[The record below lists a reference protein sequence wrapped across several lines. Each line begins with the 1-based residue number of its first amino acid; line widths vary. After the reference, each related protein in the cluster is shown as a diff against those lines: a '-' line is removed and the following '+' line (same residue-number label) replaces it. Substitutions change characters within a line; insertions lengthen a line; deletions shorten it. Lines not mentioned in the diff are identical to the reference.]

1 MLYLKK
7 FNIKSVISE
16 LKNRLMKKILLI
28 AAAVLSL
35 NTFART
41 TKTKV
46 SISDKIK
53 TEEVSKF
60 KTAARTD
67 LMKAGNANKAKA
79 KAPAS
84 GTTKTYYADYEES
97 VTGLTSMME
106 RVHVKYDITFGDD
119 GKVYIPNLFLRSV
132 AGDDVYLTGT
142 YDSATNEI
150 TLDNNQEIYDLIMYS
165 LFVSQKNYDTGNPD
179 TEGYK
184 LILDPQT
191 GIIRSADMT
200 KFLTAFLTDGNT
212 NETYTDIRAINYYPA
227 DMFPAP
233 ETHKYEYTDK
243 NNNRK
248 ETTIDI
254 VNMGTLCYARNLL
267 PTCPDA
273 WIEGYYDGDD
283 IVFNS
288 YDIGDD
294 DLLMMFGSYVEMSPS
309 CRFTYDSYD
318 NTYKGEE
325 GISLMDY
332 YYYYGGDLPST
343 FYSDNSCSE
352 MVIHADAVSGI
363 SSLENAKEPVSTE
376 YFDLSG
382 RRINNADKGI
392 SIMRMKYADGTTKAV
407 KVMK

>member
-1 MLYLKK
+1 
-7 FNIKSVISE
+7 
-16 LKNRLMKKILLI
+16 MKKILLF
-28 AAAVLSL
+28 AFAVLSL
-35 NTFART
+35 NTFAQT
-41 TKTKV
+41 PKVKV
-46 SISDKIK
+46 STSDKIK
-53 TEEVSKF
+53 TEEVSKL
-60 KTAARTD
+60 KTAARIELT
-67 LMKAGNANKAKA
+67 KAGSANKAKA

-97 VTGLTSMME
+97 ITGLTSMME
-106 RVHVKYDITFGDD
+106 RVHVKYEITFGDD

-132 AGDDVYLTGT
+132 TGEDVYLTGT

-150 TLDNNQEIYDLIMYS
+150 TLDNNQKIYDLIMYS
-165 LFVSQKNYDTGNPD
+165 LFVSQKNSTTGAPD
-179 TEGYK
+179 TEKYK
-184 LILDPQT
+184 LKLDPQT
-191 GIIRSADMT
+191 GIIRSEDMT
-200 KFLTAFLTDGNT
+200 KFLTAFLTDGNA
-212 NETYTDIRAINYYPA
+212 NETYTDIRAINYYPE

-267 PTCPDA
+267 PTCPNA

-294 DLLMMFGSYVEMSPS
+294 DLLMMFGSYIEMVPS

-325 GISLMDY
+325 GINLMDY
-332 YYYYGGDLPST
+332 YYYYGGGLPST
-343 FYSDNSCSE
+343 FYTDNSCSD
-352 MVIHADAVSGI
+352 MVIYADAATGI